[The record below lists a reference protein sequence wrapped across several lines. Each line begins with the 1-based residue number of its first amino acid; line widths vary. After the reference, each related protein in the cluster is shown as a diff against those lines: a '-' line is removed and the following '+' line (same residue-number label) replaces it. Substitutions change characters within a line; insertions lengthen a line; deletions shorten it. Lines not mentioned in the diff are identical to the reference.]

1 MKNLLLLFVLLF
13 AVIMMGCDKNDEKTG
28 NEKLPGNEVLCV
40 TGLTGSNCLNNA
52 YTAIEDEEEIFYAKL
67 QANILQIEHRNLS
80 TNCDY
85 QGIKVSAELIGDSI
99 IIAENEL
106 GEGAANCI
114 CLRNISFSL
123 NDIKKGTYIIKLSF
137 KESLG
142 EVDYACFTVDLEKS
156 DIVSCALKRKNVEY

>member
-13 AVIMMGCDKNDEKTG
+13 AVMVTGCDENDEKTG
-28 NEKLPGNEVLCV
+28 NEKLSGNEVLCV
-40 TGLTGSNCLNNA
+40 TDLAGSSCLNNA
-52 YTAIEDEEEIFYAKL
+52 YTAIEDEEETFYAKL
-67 QANILQIEHRNLS
+67 QADGILQVEHKNLS

-85 QGIKVSAELIGDSI
+85 QGIKVSAELAGDSI
-99 IIAENEL
+99 IITENEL

-123 NDIKKGTYIIKLSF
+123 NDIKKGIYIIKLGF

-142 EVDYACFTVDLEKS
+142 EVDYVCFTVDLEKS
-156 DIVSCALKRKNVEY
+156 DEVSCALKRKM